1 MSTVF
6 NFPFNFKLNKSKA
19 LVKAN
24 KYTVDGINILN
35 YVTAEEVDFA
45 YSVIVFNTKLTLVK
59 GSENIKSSAVYEVIN
74 TTHEEEPFRMTS
86 HKYLF
91 ITTLPSP
98 LWSFNNMTSNYQ
110 RERNQ
115 YYIKV
120 TLEDGNTEMDVLNLA
135 SGLTYYYGYQ
145 FTPHTV
151 SEQSGIYHITL
162 ASKSTNTPVNVF
174 NDIASKVK
182 DIYKA
187 SGLDIEVKV
196 NRKVTESNILP
207 APSYE
212 FDF

>member
-1 MSTVF
+1 MVF

-35 YVTAEEVDFA
+35 YVTAEEVDLA

-74 TTHEEEPFRMTS
+74 TTHEEEPFRTTS
-86 HKYLF
+86 HRYLF
-91 ITTLPSP
+91 ITPLPAP
-98 LWSFNNMTSNYQ
+98 MWSFNELTSNYQ

-120 TLEDGNTEMDVLNLA
+120 LLEDNNSEMDVLNLA

-145 FTPHTV
+145 FTVHTV
-151 SEQSGIYHITL
+151 SEQKGIYHITL
-162 ASKSTNTPVNVF
+162 TSKSTNTPVGVF
-174 NDIASKVK
+174 NDISSRAK
-182 DIYKA
+182 DIHKA

-196 NRKVTESNILP
+196 NRKVTEASLLP
-207 APSYE
+207 AHTYN